1 MQPGTKKPQG
11 QIKYTQNEHLSK
23 LLAKQASETEL
34 LEDLRSYCKQRAVL
48 DREYG
53 QALQKLCNSFLGK
66 KEYISVQNSSER
78 KELSVWEIWKS
89 FLLASGQLAVSRIQ
103 ASDEHQRLSLD
114 LKSVK
119 STRATVSK
127 RTFEQLKS
135 LQNDLASAVQEMVK
149 SQKIYSEEEKQAHD
163 TRIKAQSAEERIRRR
178 STNLFSS
185 MAQLQRTHAKLSS
198 RRQECENRSTS
209 ARNEYIFQLTALNA
223 HLNHYLKKD
232 IPDMAKTLDGDVY
245 EKFREVLVTSN
256 QTELDICRSNQGP
269 FLELFEASAK
279 INRTDAWNQF
289 VQESPVF
296 LDDLQ
301 FKFEPRAGDM
311 VTGLLSLNSKE
322 TSGTN
327 GGDFEQLAKKLARH
341 FVSRERRI
349 KAYEEEISDLRSGRI
364 TPPPEQVKDRKYFLK
379 GTEVNGEDSLPSPEY
394 LEHKLE
400 ELEFAIRREEIE
412 KTKNEACLDLLKRL
426 DVDIQAALN
435 EAYQFYAS
443 AAATTASNEISGSQ
457 NSSYLAPLA
466 PLSNNTGS
474 STEDSTV
481 GAADANGSHR
491 RIPNGTS
498 TQLSS
503 PHQLGNGHATHGS
516 SSNRTQN
523 RTPRASTDAWPR
535 PHTTDR
541 RSSDHDPS
549 AGAPGSLSA
558 LNIDEVDNSAYRRAH
573 SEASVVEFPN
583 SNWLKHSQLP
593 TATALYEFL
602 STRPDELD
610 LVVTER
616 VLLLGD
622 GDGEHWV
629 KVRSLID
636 GKEGLVPRVFLAI
649 DPPPLPEPNPAA
661 VAPVSS
667 TSVASSS
674 VSTLAVV
681 NSSLQTPDEGRSR
694 TASNA
699 EGQPPSQ
706 SVNAPSPGGT
716 SAVNNSHPPMSE
728 CTAGKFVR
736 ALISFVGSQ
745 ADELNFSDGDVLHV
759 LGRPAAEV
767 DDGWLEGELVPSAEV
782 ASVEKIYRGVFPS
795 MLVQPIPE
803 DEAVQWVSRLEAVK
817 AGLVSKSSA
826 EAPTLS
832 AEDEVLMAS
841 LGITTASTCPSDVKR
856 HPSSSSGSVP
866 ASRTS
871 VTAAPSSATGQ
882 SKPRSSL
889 QSSTRSSSGRRSH
902 SRHDEHSASRGHQQQ
917 RQQRSSHRR
926 SQQQQQQQ
934 PPPHQSTPDGH
945 LAVQPAVAVA
955 GECAE
960 EAGTTVVNSG
970 ATTTSHILV
979 PGLPTMVLSQSTDW
993 SAHSTNGSTADPELR
1008 IAEV

>member
-1 MQPGTKKPQG
+1 
-11 QIKYTQNEHLSK
+11 
-23 LLAKQASETEL
+23 
-34 LEDLRSYCKQRAVL
+34 
-48 DREYG
+48 
-53 QALQKLCNSFLGK
+53 
-66 KEYISVQNSSER
+66 
-78 KELSVWEIWKS
+78 
-89 FLLASGQLAVSRIQ
+89 LLASGQLAVSRIQ

-135 LQNDLASAVQEMVK
+135 LQ
-149 SQKIYSEEEKQAHD
+149 
-163 TRIKAQSAEERIRRR
+163 
-178 STNLFSS
+178 
-185 MAQLQRTHAKLSS
+185 LSS

-364 TPPPEQVKDRKYFLK
+364 TPPPEQ

-706 SVNAPSPGGT
+706 SVNAPSPASLLSFCPHIT
-716 SAVNNSHPPMSE
+716 AFVCIPFRLSDPPMSE

-979 PGLPTMVLSQSTDW
+979 PGLPAMVLSQSTDW
-993 SAHSTNGSTADPELR
+993 SAHSTNGSTADPEVR
-1008 IAEV
+1008 RGF